1 MNSKRT
7 FRGSYLCYAIT
18 FFFFCF
24 STGVFSQVL
33 SIYLTGIGKTTTEM
47 TFIISSSNLFGIA
60 LIPIFGFIIDRVK
73 KPYMIMGTMFAA
85 GVLSL
90 IFAVSRNT
98 WVLYMLNGLIMGIMS
113 ALNPIFENMAGNGKY
128 RYGMVRCW
136 GTIGYAVS
144 ASVAAVL
151 LDVADPRLIF
161 VVFALS
167 VTTSALCFFGT
178 GVISYRE
185 KPEAQ
190 QPKKLT
196 VGQQISFLKSP
207 LFLLFVVIALLFA
220 AVTNVNNTFAPMLL
234 KELGVSTS
242 FVGTALLLSTLMEV
256 PIVFFS
262 NKFMGRFSGKILAA
276 ASFLMMFLQFVIYSV
291 TDHVLI
297 AFIAM
302 LLLKAVSS
310 QLFVMTMLKVV
321 RGIVHENAVAT
332 ALGVINSV
340 NAVSTIV
347 MHNVGGKIADAAGIQ
362 ALYLTL
368 AVMSA
373 AAFLLCMFLKVK
385 NTESRF
391 F

>member
-60 LIPIFGFIIDRVK
+60 LIPIFGFIVDRVK

-196 VGQQISFLKSP
+196 VGQQIFFLKSP

-276 ASFLMMFLQFVIYSV
+276 ASFLMMFLQFAVYGV
-291 TDHVLI
+291 TDHVLT